1 MTNFEKKSSRKILN
15 TITKNKI
22 RKKLYILELTAMLC
36 SESTENRTKE
46 YVTCFFF
53 FFVILANFVL
63 VLVGWLNLDSCSSEP
78 MIPIWM
84 MVLGIFGW
92 INVIMTCLIVG
103 YITNEQ
109 DKRLNIFLSS
119 FHFLVRLFIVVWF
132 FCGKLTFKLF
142 YINKI

>member
-1 MTNFEKKSSRKILN
+1 
-15 TITKNKI
+15 
-22 RKKLYILELTAMLC
+22 MLC

-53 FFVILANFVL
+53 FFLILANFVL

-132 FCGKLTFKLF
+132 FFGKLTFKLF